1 MTKVQY
7 RTLYECIDKM
17 IIKLEDILQSVNPID
32 NINDNHIKLTI
43 KELNKIKNYEY
54 GDGWI
59 PYYPKGWIDAG
70 VTSDNSLFLELSDI
84 LELWKNFGLQNKESN
99 HSNRRLMRWLYRWES
114 C

>member
-1 MTKVQY
+1 MGKAQY
-7 RTLYECIDKM
+7 RTVFEYIDKM
-17 IIKLEDILQSVNPID
+17 IIKLEDILEKGSTIE

-43 KELNKIKNYEY
+43 KELNKMKNYEY

-84 LELWKNFGLQNKESN
+84 LELWKNFGRQNKAK
-99 HSNRRLMRWLYRWES
+99 
-114 C
+114 